1 MDIFETAKFHVIH
14 AMLKESC
21 ISILFSRTLP
31 SHVLG
36 IRTLIP
42 RKRGGQNNKIARR
55 NEEEGEPQMH
65 PPLTGKPLVSWDR
78 MGQVSHLKC

>member
-1 MDIFETAKFHVIH
+1 M
-14 AMLKESC
+14 
-21 ISILFSRTLP
+21 
-31 SHVLG
+31 
-36 IRTLIP
+36 P

-65 PPLTGKPLVSWDR
+65 PPVTGNPLVSWDR